1 MTVKG
6 RKRKNALSSR
16 QKEIIRILI
25 EMESETTTVA
35 AISEQIGVSTRTVLR
50 EMPAVEQ
57 WLLENDFNF
66 SRKHG
71 VGLSIQ
77 ETPEHLDLIRELL
90 ELEGVRH
97 MYSRDERKRWI
108 LGELFFATEPIKAF
122 AFTSRFDISE
132 GTLFSD
138 LDALDEW
145 LSEYDVSIIRKP
157 GLGIYLEGEEL
168 YLRQAISNA
177 VIAFCEMDRI
187 TERIAFAEALN
198 ELSQSSSNPLLTF
211 MTPEIVSF
219 SRNEVRRCE
228 ERLNVRYMDSSE
240 LNLIIRMS
248 LAIYRMQHGKYLT
261 KLPAEKGRIGALAEL
276 SVSRDAAAAI
286 EETFGLKVTEPE
298 IGRMAMQL
306 SSTRF
311 WSDVSEFNDPMQTMN
326 IRRITLSMVGIAEQ
340 MTEIPFH
347 SDDILIED
355 LVKHLTVMIRRFAMD
370 VLEENVQAEA
380 VRERYPEI
388 YKAAAVACQVLQ
400 ELNLPGQVR
409 DSDIGY
415 VAMHFAAAAERIQ
428 ENDQKIVAAVVC
440 PTGISSSRMLAAS
453 LRKSFPGIEIR
464 RVLSAFSI
472 DPRQLWEEGIDL
484 IFSTVDLKTDF
495 PWMRVSQILQ
505 AQDMMRIR
513 NEIVR
518 INRERI
524 RQRTQAAGG
533 RREGTIRIRDIRR
546 ITELGTEILQV
557 LDSFRIKTVDAA
569 TAEELLDLSA
579 AAIAKT
585 QETAQA
591 VRRGF
596 AEREAKASTYVGEMK
611 ICLYHCRTG
620 ALPHSRV
627 CYLRLAQPLQT
638 GEGSV
643 EGAMI
648 MAVPEGHKDYQTE
661 PVGRISAL
669 LVEEKRF
676 LQALKAGDE
685 KESISLVEAAL
696 EKYYQGYLSN
706 RKTFNH

>member
-1 MTVKG
+1 MAEKG
-6 RKRKNALSSR
+6 RKGRNSLSSR
-16 QKEIIRILI
+16 QREIIKILI

-35 AISEQIGVSTRTVLR
+35 AVSERLGVSSRTVLR
-50 EMPAVEQ
+50 EMPVIEQ
-57 WLLENDFNF
+57 WLLENDFHF

-77 ETPEHLDLIRELL
+77 ETPEHLELIRELL

-108 LGELFFATEPIKAF
+108 LGELFFADGPIKAF

-132 GTLFSD
+132 GTLYSD
-138 LDALDEW
+138 LDSLDEW
-145 LSEYDVSIIRKP
+145 LSEYDVSIVRKP

-168 YLRQAISNA
+168 YMRQAIANA

-187 TERIAFAEALN
+187 TEKIAGSESL
-198 ELSQSSSNPLLTF
+198 EGLSSGGNPLLTF
-211 MTPEIVSF
+211 MRPEIVSF
-219 SRNEVRRCE
+219 ARDEVRRCE
-228 ERLNVRYMDSSE
+228 ERLNVHYMDSSE

-248 LAIYRMQHGKYLT
+248 LAIYRMQKGSFLT

-276 SVSRDAAAAI
+276 SVSRDVAASI
-286 EETFGLKVTEPE
+286 RKNFDLQVTEPE

-326 IRRITLSMVGIAEQ
+326 IRRITLSMIGIAEQ

-355 LVKHLTVMIRRFAMD
+355 LVKHLTVMVRRFAMD

-380 VRERYPEI
+380 VRERYPDI

-400 ELNLPGQVR
+400 ELGLPGQVR

-415 VAMHFAAAAERIQ
+415 VAMHFAASAERIQ
-428 ENDQKIVAAVVC
+428 ENEQKIVAAVVC
-440 PTGISSSRMLAAS
+440 PTGISSSRMLAAG
-453 LRKSFPGIEIR
+453 LGKSFPGIEIR
-464 RVLSAFSI
+464 RVLSAFNI
-472 DPRQLWEEGIDL
+472 DARALWEEGIDL
-484 IFSTVDLKTDF
+484 IISTVDLKTDF

-524 RQRTQAAGG
+524 RQRTQTVGS
-533 RREGTIRIRDIRR
+533 RREGNLRIRDIRR
-546 ITELGTEILQV
+546 LTDLGIEITQIL
-557 LDSFRIKTVDAA
+557 DHFRLV
-569 TAEELLDLSA
+569 SA
-579 AAIAKT
+579 AAESTGELMELAALSVA
-585 QETAQA
+585 ETSQAADA

-596 AEREAKASTYVGEMK
+596 REREERASTYVGEMR
-611 ICLYHCRTG
+611 ICLYHCRTR
-620 ALPHSRV
+620 ALEHSRV
-627 CYLRLAQPLQT
+627 SYLRLSSPLKT
-638 GEGSV
+638 EEGTI
-643 EGAMI
+643 EGALV
-648 MAVPEGHKDYQTE
+648 MAVPDGLKDYQTE

-669 LVEEKRF
+669 LVEEERF
-676 LQALKAGDE
+676 LKALKAGDE
-685 KESISLVEAAL
+685 KESISLIETAL

-706 RKTFNH
+706 KKTFNH

>member
-1 MTVKG
+1 MAEKG
-6 RKRKNALSSR
+6 RKGRNSLSSR
-16 QKEIIRILI
+16 QREIIKILI

-35 AISEQIGVSTRTVLR
+35 AVSERLGVSSRTVLR
-50 EMPAVEQ
+50 EMPVIEQ
-57 WLLENDFNF
+57 WLLENDFHF

-77 ETPEHLDLIRELL
+77 ETPEHLELIRELL

-108 LGELFFATEPIKAF
+108 LGELFFADGPIKAF

-132 GTLFSD
+132 GTLYSD
-138 LDALDEW
+138 LDSLDEW
-145 LSEYDVSIIRKP
+145 LSEYDVSIVRKP

-168 YLRQAISNA
+168 YMRQAIANA

-187 TERIAFAEALN
+187 TEKIAGSESL
-198 ELSQSSSNPLLTF
+198 EGLSSGGNPLLTF
-211 MTPEIVSF
+211 MRPEIVSF
-219 SRNEVRRCE
+219 ARDEVRRCE
-228 ERLNVRYMDSSE
+228 ERLNVHYMDSSE

-248 LAIYRMQHGKYLT
+248 LAIYRMQKGSFLT

-276 SVSRDAAAAI
+276 SVSRDVAASI
-286 EETFGLKVTEPE
+286 RKNFDLQVTEPE

-326 IRRITLSMVGIAEQ
+326 IRRITLSMIGIAEQ

-355 LVKHLTVMIRRFAMD
+355 LVKHLTVMVRRFAMD

-380 VRERYPEI
+380 VRERYPDI

-400 ELNLPGQVR
+400 ELGLPGQVR

-415 VAMHFAAAAERIQ
+415 VAMHFAASAERIQ
-428 ENDQKIVAAVVC
+428 ENEQKIVAAVVC
-440 PTGISSSRMLAAS
+440 PTGISSSRMLAAG
-453 LRKSFPGIEIR
+453 LGKSFPGIEIR
-464 RVLSAFSI
+464 RVLSAFNI
-472 DPRQLWEEGIDL
+472 DARALWEEGIDL
-484 IFSTVDLKTDF
+484 IISTVDLKTDF

-524 RQRTQAAGG
+524 RQRTQTVGS
-533 RREGTIRIRDIRR
+533 RREGNLRIRDIRR
-546 ITELGTEILQV
+546 LTDQGIEITQIL
-557 LDSFRIKTVDAA
+557 DHFRLV
-569 TAEELLDLSA
+569 SA
-579 AAIAKT
+579 AAESTGELMELAALSVA
-585 QETAQA
+585 ETSQAADA

-596 AEREAKASTYVGEMK
+596 REREERASTYVGEMR
-611 ICLYHCRTG
+611 ICLYHCRTR
-620 ALPHSRV
+620 ALEHSRV
-627 CYLRLAQPLQT
+627 SYLRLSSPLKT
-638 GEGSV
+638 EEGTI
-643 EGAMI
+643 EGALV
-648 MAVPEGHKDYQTE
+648 MAVPDGLKDYQTE

-669 LVEEKRF
+669 LVEEERF
-676 LQALKAGDE
+676 LKALKAGDE
-685 KESISLVEAAL
+685 KESISLVETAL

-706 RKTFNH
+706 KKTFNH

>member
-1 MTVKG
+1 MAEKG
-6 RKRKNALSSR
+6 RKGRNTLSSR
-16 QKEIIRILI
+16 QREIIKILI

-35 AISEQIGVSTRTVLR
+35 AVSERLGVSSRTVLR
-50 EMPAVEQ
+50 EMPSIEQ
-57 WLLENDFNF
+57 WLLENDFHF

-71 VGLSIQ
+71 VGLAIQ
-77 ETPEHLDLIRELL
+77 ETPEHLELIRELL

-108 LGELFFATEPIKAF
+108 LGELFFADGPIKAF

-132 GTLFSD
+132 GTLYSD
-138 LDALDEW
+138 LDSMDEW
-145 LSEYDVSIIRKP
+145 LSEYDVHIVRKP

-168 YLRQAISNA
+168 YLRQAIANA

-187 TERIAFAEALN
+187 TEKIAGTESLDS
-198 ELSQSSSNPLLTF
+198 LSSGGNPLLTF
-211 MTPEIVSF
+211 MRPEIVSF
-219 SRNEVRRCE
+219 ARDEVRRCE

-240 LNLIIRMS
+240 LNLIIRLS
-248 LAIYRMQHGKYLT
+248 LAIYRMQKGSFLT

-276 SVSRDAAAAI
+276 SVSRDVAAAI
-286 EETFGLKVTEPE
+286 RKNFDLQVTEPE

-326 IRRITLSMVGIAEQ
+326 IRRITLSMIGIAEQ

-355 LVKHLTVMIRRFAMD
+355 LVKHLTVMVRRFAMD
-370 VLEENVQAEA
+370 VLEENVQD
-380 VRERYPEI
+380 I

-400 ELNLPGQVR
+400 ELGLPGQVR

-415 VAMHFAAAAERIQ
+415 VAMHFAASAERIQ
-428 ENDQKIVAAVVC
+428 ENEQKIVAAVVC
-440 PTGISSSRMLAAS
+440 PTGISSSRMLAAG

-464 RVLSAFSI
+464 RVLSAFNI
-472 DPRQLWEEGIDL
+472 DARALWEEGIDL
-484 IFSTVDLKTDF
+484 IISTVDLKTDF

-524 RQRTQAAGG
+524 RQRTQTVGS
-533 RREGTIRIRDIRR
+533 RREGKLRIRDIRR
-546 ITELGTEILQV
+546 ITELGIEITQI
-557 LDSFRIKTVDAA
+557 LDHFRLLTADAGSS
-569 TAEELLDLSA
+569 AELMKMAALSITDDPQA
-579 AAIAKT
+579 AD
-585 QETAQA
+585 A

-596 AEREAKASTYVGEMK
+596 EEREKRASTYVGEMQ
-611 ICLYHCRTG
+611 ICLYHCRTK
-620 ALPHSRV
+620 ALQHSRV
-627 CYLRLAQPLQT
+627 SYLRLKNPLKT
-638 GEGSV
+638 EEGTI
-643 EGAMI
+643 EGALV
-648 MAVPEGHKDYQTE
+648 MAVPDGLRDYQTE

-669 LVEEKRF
+669 LVEEERF
-676 LQALKAGDE
+676 LKALKAGDE
-685 KESISLVEAAL
+685 KESVSFVETAL

-706 RKTFNH
+706 KKTFSH

>member
-1 MTVKG
+1 MAEKG
-6 RKRKNALSSR
+6 RKGRNSLSSR
-16 QKEIIRILI
+16 QREIIKILI

-35 AISEQIGVSTRTVLR
+35 AVSERLGVSSRTVLR
-50 EMPAVEQ
+50 EMPVIEQ
-57 WLLENDFNF
+57 WLLENDFHF

-77 ETPEHLDLIRELL
+77 ETPEHLELIRELL

-108 LGELFFATEPIKAF
+108 LGELFFADGPIKAF

-132 GTLFSD
+132 GTLYSD
-138 LDALDEW
+138 LDSLDEW
-145 LSEYDVSIIRKP
+145 LSEYDVSIVRKP

-168 YLRQAISNA
+168 YMRQAIANA

-187 TERIAFAEALN
+187 TEKIAGAESL
-198 ELSQSSSNPLLTF
+198 EGLSSGGNPLLTF
-211 MTPEIVSF
+211 MRPEIVSF
-219 SRNEVRRCE
+219 ARDEVRRCE
-228 ERLNVRYMDSSE
+228 ERLNVHYMDSSE

-248 LAIYRMQHGKYLT
+248 LAIYRMQKGSFLT

-276 SVSRDAAAAI
+276 SVSRDVAASI
-286 EETFGLKVTEPE
+286 RKNFDLQVTEPE

-326 IRRITLSMVGIAEQ
+326 IRRITLSMIGIAEQ

-347 SDDILIED
+347 ADDILIED
-355 LVKHLTVMIRRFAMD
+355 LVKHLTVMVRRFAMD

-380 VRERYPEI
+380 VRERYPDI

-400 ELNLPGQVR
+400 ELGLPGQVR

-415 VAMHFAAAAERIQ
+415 VAMHFAASAERIQ
-428 ENDQKIVAAVVC
+428 ENEQKIVAAVVC
-440 PTGISSSRMLAAS
+440 PTGISSSRMLAAG
-453 LRKSFPGIEIR
+453 LGKSFPGIEIR
-464 RVLSAFSI
+464 RVLSAFNI
-472 DPRQLWEEGIDL
+472 DARALWEEGIDL
-484 IFSTVDLKTDF
+484 IISTVDLKTDF

-524 RQRTQAAGG
+524 RQRTQTVGS
-533 RREGTIRIRDIRR
+533 RREGNLRIRDIRR
-546 ITELGTEILQV
+546 LTDLGIEITQIL
-557 LDSFRIKTVDAA
+557 DHFRLV
-569 TAEELLDLSA
+569 SA
-579 AAIAKT
+579 AAESTGELMELAALSVA
-585 QETAQA
+585 ETSQAADA

-596 AEREAKASTYVGEMK
+596 REREERASTYVGEMR
-611 ICLYHCRTG
+611 ICLYHCRTR
-620 ALPHSRV
+620 ALEHSRV
-627 CYLRLAQPLQT
+627 SYLRLSSPLKT
-638 GEGSV
+638 EEGTI
-643 EGAMI
+643 EGALV
-648 MAVPEGHKDYQTE
+648 MAVPDGLRDYQTE

-669 LVEEKRF
+669 LVEEERF
-676 LQALKAGDE
+676 LKALKAGDE
-685 KESISLVEAAL
+685 KESISLVETAL

-706 RKTFNH
+706 KKTFNH

>member
-1 MTVKG
+1 MAEKG
-6 RKRKNALSSR
+6 RKGRNSLSSR
-16 QKEIIRILI
+16 QREIIKILI

-35 AISEQIGVSTRTVLR
+35 AVSERLGVSSRTVLR
-50 EMPAVEQ
+50 EMPVIEQ
-57 WLLENDFNF
+57 WLLENDFHF

-77 ETPEHLDLIRELL
+77 ETPEHLELIRELL

-108 LGELFFATEPIKAF
+108 LGELFFADGPIKAF

-132 GTLFSD
+132 GTLYSD
-138 LDALDEW
+138 LDSLDEW
-145 LSEYDVSIIRKP
+145 LSEYDVSIVRKP

-168 YLRQAISNA
+168 YMRQAIANA

-187 TERIAFAEALN
+187 TEKIAGSESL
-198 ELSQSSSNPLLTF
+198 EGLSSGGNPLLTF
-211 MTPEIVSF
+211 MRPEIVSF
-219 SRNEVRRCE
+219 ARDEVRRCE
-228 ERLNVRYMDSSE
+228 ERLNVHYMDSSE

-248 LAIYRMQHGKYLT
+248 LAIYRMQKGSFLT

-276 SVSRDAAAAI
+276 SVSRDVAASI
-286 EETFGLKVTEPE
+286 RKNFDLQVTEPE

-326 IRRITLSMVGIAEQ
+326 IRRITLSMIGIAEQ

-355 LVKHLTVMIRRFAMD
+355 LVKHLTVMVRRFAMD

-380 VRERYPEI
+380 VRERYPDI

-400 ELNLPGQVR
+400 ELGLPGQVR

-415 VAMHFAAAAERIQ
+415 VAMHFAASAERIQ
-428 ENDQKIVAAVVC
+428 ENEQKIVAAVVC
-440 PTGISSSRMLAAS
+440 PTGISSSRMLAAG
-453 LRKSFPGIEIR
+453 LGKSFPGIEIR
-464 RVLSAFSI
+464 RVLSAFNI
-472 DPRQLWEEGIDL
+472 DARALWEEGIDL
-484 IFSTVDLKTDF
+484 IISTVDLKTDF

-524 RQRTQAAGG
+524 RQRTQTVGS
-533 RREGTIRIRDIRR
+533 RREGNLRIRDIRR
-546 ITELGTEILQV
+546 LTDLGIEITQIL
-557 LDSFRIKTVDAA
+557 DHFRLV
-569 TAEELLDLSA
+569 SA
-579 AAIAKT
+579 AAESTGELMELAALSVA
-585 QETAQA
+585 ETSQAADA

-596 AEREAKASTYVGEMK
+596 REREERASTYVGEMR
-611 ICLYHCRTG
+611 ICLYHCRTR
-620 ALPHSRV
+620 ALEHSRV
-627 CYLRLAQPLQT
+627 SYLRLSSPLKT
-638 GEGSV
+638 EEGTI
-643 EGAMI
+643 EGALV
-648 MAVPEGHKDYQTE
+648 MAVPDGLKDYQTE

-669 LVEEKRF
+669 LVEEERF
-676 LQALKAGDE
+676 LKALKAGDE
-685 KESISLVEAAL
+685 KESISLVETAL

-706 RKTFNH
+706 KKTFNH

>member
-1 MTVKG
+1 MAEKG
-6 RKRKNALSSR
+6 RKGRNTLSSR
-16 QKEIIRILI
+16 QREIIKILI

-35 AISEQIGVSTRTVLR
+35 AVSERLGVSSRTVLR
-50 EMPAVEQ
+50 EMPSIEQ
-57 WLLENDFNF
+57 WLLENDFHF

-71 VGLSIQ
+71 VGLAIQ
-77 ETPEHLDLIRELL
+77 ETPEHLELIRELL

-108 LGELFFATEPIKAF
+108 LGELFFADGPIKAF

-132 GTLFSD
+132 GTLYSD
-138 LDALDEW
+138 LDSMDEW
-145 LSEYDVSIIRKP
+145 LSEYDVHIVRKP

-168 YLRQAISNA
+168 YLRQAIANA

-187 TERIAFAEALN
+187 TEKIAGTESLDS
-198 ELSQSSSNPLLTF
+198 LSSGGNPLLTF
-211 MTPEIVSF
+211 MRPEIVSF
-219 SRNEVRRCE
+219 ARDEVRRCE

-240 LNLIIRMS
+240 LNLIIRLS
-248 LAIYRMQHGKYLT
+248 LAIYRMQKGSFLT

-276 SVSRDAAAAI
+276 SVSRDVAAAI
-286 EETFGLKVTEPE
+286 RKNFDLQVTEPE

-326 IRRITLSMVGIAEQ
+326 IRRITLSMIGIAEQ

-355 LVKHLTVMIRRFAMD
+355 LVKHLTVMVRRFAMD

-380 VRERYPEI
+380 VRERYPDI

-400 ELNLPGQVR
+400 ELGLPGQVR

-415 VAMHFAAAAERIQ
+415 VAMHFAASAERIQ
-428 ENDQKIVAAVVC
+428 ENEQKIVAAVVC
-440 PTGISSSRMLAAS
+440 PTGISSSRMLAAG

-464 RVLSAFSI
+464 RVLSAFNI
-472 DPRQLWEEGIDL
+472 DARALWEEGIDL
-484 IFSTVDLKTDF
+484 IISTVDLKTDF

-524 RQRTQAAGG
+524 RQRTQTVGS
-533 RREGTIRIRDIRR
+533 RREGKLRIRDIRR
-546 ITELGTEILQV
+546 ITELGIEITQI
-557 LDSFRIKTVDAA
+557 LDHFRLLTADAGSS
-569 TAEELLDLSA
+569 AELMKMAALSITDDPQA
-579 AAIAKT
+579 AD
-585 QETAQA
+585 A

-596 AEREAKASTYVGEMK
+596 EEREERASTYVGEMQ
-611 ICLYHCRTG
+611 ICLYHCRTK
-620 ALPHSRV
+620 ALQHSRV
-627 CYLRLAQPLQT
+627 SYLRLKNPLKT
-638 GEGSV
+638 EEGTI
-643 EGAMI
+643 EGALV
-648 MAVPEGHKDYQTE
+648 MAVPDGLKDYQTE

-669 LVEEKRF
+669 LVEEERF
-676 LQALKAGDE
+676 LKALKAGDE
-685 KESISLVEAAL
+685 KESVSFVETAL

-706 RKTFNH
+706 KKTFSH

>member
-1 MTVKG
+1 MAEKG
-6 RKRKNALSSR
+6 RKGRNSLSSR
-16 QKEIIRILI
+16 QREIIKILI

-35 AISEQIGVSTRTVLR
+35 AVSERLGVSSRTVLR
-50 EMPAVEQ
+50 EMPVIEQ
-57 WLLENDFNF
+57 WLLENDFHF

-77 ETPEHLDLIRELL
+77 ETPEHLELIRELL

-108 LGELFFATEPIKAF
+108 LGELFFADGPIKAF

-132 GTLFSD
+132 GTLYSD
-138 LDALDEW
+138 LDSLDEW
-145 LSEYDVSIIRKP
+145 LSEYDVSIVRKP

-168 YLRQAISNA
+168 YMRQAIANA

-187 TERIAFAEALN
+187 TEKIAGSESL
-198 ELSQSSSNPLLTF
+198 EGLSSGGNPLLTF
-211 MTPEIVSF
+211 MRPEIVSF
-219 SRNEVRRCE
+219 ARDEVRRCE
-228 ERLNVRYMDSSE
+228 DRLNVHYMDSSK

-248 LAIYRMQHGKYLT
+248 LAIYRMQKGSFLT

-276 SVSRDAAAAI
+276 SVSRDVAASI
-286 EETFGLKVTEPE
+286 RKNFDLQVTEPE

-326 IRRITLSMVGIAEQ
+326 IRRITLSMIGIAEQ

-355 LVKHLTVMIRRFAMD
+355 LVKHLTVMVRRFAMD

-380 VRERYPEI
+380 VRERYPDI

-400 ELNLPGQVR
+400 ELGLPGQVR

-415 VAMHFAAAAERIQ
+415 VAMHFAASAERIQ
-428 ENDQKIVAAVVC
+428 ENEQKIVAAVVC
-440 PTGISSSRMLAAS
+440 PTGISSSRMLAAG
-453 LRKSFPGIEIR
+453 LGKSFPGIEIR
-464 RVLSAFSI
+464 RVLSAFNI
-472 DPRQLWEEGIDL
+472 DARALWEEGIDL
-484 IFSTVDLKTDF
+484 IISTVDLKTDF

-524 RQRTQAAGG
+524 RQRTQTVGS
-533 RREGTIRIRDIRR
+533 RREGNLRIRDIRR
-546 ITELGTEILQV
+546 LTDLGIEITQIL
-557 LDSFRIKTVDAA
+557 DHFRLV
-569 TAEELLDLSA
+569 SA
-579 AAIAKT
+579 AAESTGELMELAALSVA
-585 QETAQA
+585 ETSQAADA

-596 AEREAKASTYVGEMK
+596 REREERASTYVGEMR
-611 ICLYHCRTG
+611 ICLYHCRTR
-620 ALPHSRV
+620 ALEHSRV
-627 CYLRLAQPLQT
+627 SYLRLSSPLKT
-638 GEGSV
+638 EEGTI
-643 EGAMI
+643 EGALV
-648 MAVPEGHKDYQTE
+648 MAVPDGLKDYQTE

-669 LVEEKRF
+669 LVEEERF
-676 LQALKAGDE
+676 LKALKAGDE
-685 KESISLVEAAL
+685 KESISLIETAL

-706 RKTFNH
+706 KKTFNH

>member
-1 MTVKG
+1 MAEKG
-6 RKRKNALSSR
+6 RKGRNSLSSR
-16 QKEIIRILI
+16 QREIIKILI

-35 AISEQIGVSTRTVLR
+35 AVSERLGVSSRTVLR
-50 EMPAVEQ
+50 EMPVIEQ
-57 WLLENDFNF
+57 WLLENDFHF

-77 ETPEHLDLIRELL
+77 ETPEHLELIRELL

-108 LGELFFATEPIKAF
+108 LGELFFADGPIKAF

-132 GTLFSD
+132 GTLYSD
-138 LDALDEW
+138 LDSLDEW
-145 LSEYDVSIIRKP
+145 LSEYDVSIVRKP

-168 YLRQAISNA
+168 YMRQAIANA

-187 TERIAFAEALN
+187 TEKIAGAESL
-198 ELSQSSSNPLLTF
+198 EGLSSGGNPLLTF
-211 MTPEIVSF
+211 MRPEIVSF
-219 SRNEVRRCE
+219 ARDEVRRCE
-228 ERLNVRYMDSSE
+228 ERLNVHYMDSSE

-248 LAIYRMQHGKYLT
+248 LAIYRMQKGSFLT

-276 SVSRDAAAAI
+276 SVSRDVAASI
-286 EETFGLKVTEPE
+286 RKNFDLQVTEPE

-326 IRRITLSMVGIAEQ
+326 IRRITLSMIGIAEQ

-355 LVKHLTVMIRRFAMD
+355 LVKHLTVMVRRFAMD

-380 VRERYPEI
+380 VRERYPDI

-400 ELNLPGQVR
+400 ELGLPGQVR

-415 VAMHFAAAAERIQ
+415 VAMHFAASAERIQ
-428 ENDQKIVAAVVC
+428 ENEQKIVAAVVC
-440 PTGISSSRMLAAS
+440 PTGISSSRMLAAG
-453 LRKSFPGIEIR
+453 LGKSFPGIEIR
-464 RVLSAFSI
+464 RVLSAFNI
-472 DPRQLWEEGIDL
+472 DARALWEEGIDL
-484 IFSTVDLKTDF
+484 IISTVDLKTDF

-524 RQRTQAAGG
+524 RQRTQTVGS
-533 RREGTIRIRDIRR
+533 RREGNLRIRDIRR
-546 ITELGTEILQV
+546 LTDLGIEITQIL
-557 LDSFRIKTVDAA
+557 DHF
-569 TAEELLDLSA
+569 LLVSA
-579 AAIAKT
+579 AAESTGELMELAALSVA
-585 QETAQA
+585 ETSQAADA

-596 AEREAKASTYVGEMK
+596 REREERASTYVGEMR
-611 ICLYHCRTG
+611 ICLYHCRTR
-620 ALPHSRV
+620 ALEHSRV
-627 CYLRLAQPLQT
+627 SYLRLSSPLKT
-638 GEGSV
+638 EEGTI
-643 EGAMI
+643 EGALV
-648 MAVPEGHKDYQTE
+648 MAVPDGLKDYQTE

-669 LVEEKRF
+669 LVEEERF
-676 LQALKAGDE
+676 LKALKAGDE
-685 KESISLVEAAL
+685 KESISLVETAL

-706 RKTFNH
+706 KKTFNH

>member
-1 MTVKG
+1 MAEKG
-6 RKRKNALSSR
+6 RKGRNSLSSR
-16 QKEIIRILI
+16 QREIIKILI

-35 AISEQIGVSTRTVLR
+35 AVSERLGVSSRTVLR
-50 EMPAVEQ
+50 EMPVIEQ
-57 WLLENDFNF
+57 WLLENDFHF

-77 ETPEHLDLIRELL
+77 ETPEHLELIRELL

-108 LGELFFATEPIKAF
+108 LGELFFADGPIKAF

-132 GTLFSD
+132 GTLYSD
-138 LDALDEW
+138 LDSLDEW
-145 LSEYDVSIIRKP
+145 LSEYDVSIVRKP

-168 YLRQAISNA
+168 YMRQAIANA

-187 TERIAFAEALN
+187 TEKIAGSESL
-198 ELSQSSSNPLLTF
+198 EGLSSGGNPLLTF
-211 MTPEIVSF
+211 MRPEIVSF
-219 SRNEVRRCE
+219 ARDEVRRCE
-228 ERLNVRYMDSSE
+228 ERLNVHYMDSSE

-248 LAIYRMQHGKYLT
+248 LAIYRMQKGSFLT

-276 SVSRDAAAAI
+276 SVSRDVAASI
-286 EETFGLKVTEPE
+286 RKNFDLQVTEPE

-326 IRRITLSMVGIAEQ
+326 IRRITLSMIGIAEQ

-355 LVKHLTVMIRRFAMD
+355 LVKHLTVMVRRFAMD

-380 VRERYPEI
+380 VRERYPDI

-400 ELNLPGQVR
+400 ELGLPGQVR

-415 VAMHFAAAAERIQ
+415 VAMHFAASAERIQ
-428 ENDQKIVAAVVC
+428 ENEQKIVAAVVC
-440 PTGISSSRMLAAS
+440 PTGISSSRMLAAG
-453 LRKSFPGIEIR
+453 LGKSFPGIEIR
-464 RVLSAFSI
+464 RVLSAFNI
-472 DPRQLWEEGIDL
+472 DARALWEEGIDL
-484 IFSTVDLKTDF
+484 IISTVDLKTDF

-524 RQRTQAAGG
+524 RQRTQTVGS
-533 RREGTIRIRDIRR
+533 RREGNLRIRDIRR
-546 ITELGTEILQV
+546 LTDLGIEITQIL
-557 LDSFRIKTVDAA
+557 DHFRLV
-569 TAEELLDLSA
+569 SA
-579 AAIAKT
+579 AAESTGELMELAALSVA
-585 QETAQA
+585 ETSQAADA

-596 AEREAKASTYVGEMK
+596 REREERASTYVGEMR
-611 ICLYHCRTG
+611 ICLYHCRTR
-620 ALPHSRV
+620 ALEHSRV
-627 CYLRLAQPLQT
+627 SYLRLSSPLKT
-638 GEGSV
+638 EEGTI
-643 EGAMI
+643 EGALV
-648 MAVPEGHKDYQTE
+648 MAVPDGLRDYQTE

-669 LVEEKRF
+669 LVEEERF
-676 LQALKAGDE
+676 LKALKAGDE
-685 KESISLVEAAL
+685 KESISLVETAL

-706 RKTFNH
+706 KKTFNH

>member
-1 MTVKG
+1 MAEKG
-6 RKRKNALSSR
+6 RKGRNSLSSR
-16 QKEIIRILI
+16 QREIIKILI

-35 AISEQIGVSTRTVLR
+35 AVSERLGVSSRTVLR
-50 EMPAVEQ
+50 EMPVIEQ
-57 WLLENDFNF
+57 WLLENDFHF

-77 ETPEHLDLIRELL
+77 ETPEHLELIRELL

-108 LGELFFATEPIKAF
+108 LGELFFADGPIKAF

-132 GTLFSD
+132 GTLYSD
-138 LDALDEW
+138 LDSLDEW
-145 LSEYDVSIIRKP
+145 LSEYDVSIVRKP

-168 YLRQAISNA
+168 YMRQAIANA

-187 TERIAFAEALN
+187 TEKIAGAESL
-198 ELSQSSSNPLLTF
+198 EGLSSGGNPLLTF
-211 MTPEIVSF
+211 MRPEIVSF
-219 SRNEVRRCE
+219 ARDEVRRCE
-228 ERLNVRYMDSSE
+228 ERLNVHYMDSSE

-248 LAIYRMQHGKYLT
+248 LAIYRMQKGSFLT

-276 SVSRDAAAAI
+276 SVSRDVAASI
-286 EETFGLKVTEPE
+286 RKNFDLQVTEPE

-326 IRRITLSMVGIAEQ
+326 IRRITLSMIGIAEQ

-347 SDDILIED
+347 ADDILIED
-355 LVKHLTVMIRRFAMD
+355 LVKHLTVMVRRFAMD

-380 VRERYPEI
+380 VRERYPDI

-400 ELNLPGQVR
+400 ELGLPGQVR

-415 VAMHFAAAAERIQ
+415 VAMHFAASAERIQ
-428 ENDQKIVAAVVC
+428 ENEQKIVAAVVC
-440 PTGISSSRMLAAS
+440 PTGISSSRMLAAG
-453 LRKSFPGIEIR
+453 LGKSFPGIEIR
-464 RVLSAFSI
+464 RVLSAFNI
-472 DPRQLWEEGIDL
+472 DARALWEEGIDL
-484 IFSTVDLKTDF
+484 IISTVDLKTDF

-524 RQRTQAAGG
+524 RQRTQTVGS
-533 RREGTIRIRDIRR
+533 RREGNLRIRDIRR
-546 ITELGTEILQV
+546 LTDLGIEITQIL
-557 LDSFRIKTVDAA
+557 DHFRLV
-569 TAEELLDLSA
+569 SA
-579 AAIAKT
+579 AAESTGELMELAALSVA
-585 QETAQA
+585 ETSQAADA

-596 AEREAKASTYVGEMK
+596 REREERASTYVGEMR
-611 ICLYHCRTG
+611 ICLYHCRTR
-620 ALPHSRV
+620 ALEHSRV
-627 CYLRLAQPLQT
+627 SYLRLSSPLKT
-638 GEGSV
+638 EEGTI
-643 EGAMI
+643 EGALV
-648 MAVPEGHKDYQTE
+648 MAVPDGLKDYQTE

-669 LVEEKRF
+669 LVEEVRF
-676 LQALKAGDE
+676 LKALKAGDE
-685 KESISLVEAAL
+685 KESISLVETAL

-706 RKTFNH
+706 KKTFNH

>member
-1 MTVKG
+1 MAEKG
-6 RKRKNALSSR
+6 RKGRNSLSSR
-16 QKEIIRILI
+16 QREIIKILI

-35 AISEQIGVSTRTVLR
+35 AVSERLGVSSRTVLR
-50 EMPAVEQ
+50 EMPVIEQ
-57 WLLENDFNF
+57 WLLENDFHF

-108 LGELFFATEPIKAF
+108 LGELFFADGPIKAF

-132 GTLFSD
+132 GTLYSD
-138 LDALDEW
+138 LDSLDEW
-145 LSEYDVSIIRKP
+145 LSEYDVSIVRKP

-168 YLRQAISNA
+168 YMRQAIANA

-187 TERIAFAEALN
+187 TEKIAGSESL
-198 ELSQSSSNPLLTF
+198 EGLSSGGNPLLTF
-211 MTPEIVSF
+211 MRPEIVSF
-219 SRNEVRRCE
+219 ARDEVRRCE
-228 ERLNVRYMDSSE
+228 ERLNVHYMDSSE

-248 LAIYRMQHGKYLT
+248 LAIYRMQKGSFLT

-276 SVSRDAAAAI
+276 SVSRDVAASI
-286 EETFGLKVTEPE
+286 RKNFDLQGTEPE

-326 IRRITLSMVGIAEQ
+326 IRRITLSMIGIAEQ

-355 LVKHLTVMIRRFAMD
+355 LVKHLTVMVRRFAMD

-380 VRERYPEI
+380 VRERYPDI

-400 ELNLPGQVR
+400 ELGLPGQVR

-415 VAMHFAAAAERIQ
+415 VAMHFAASAERIQ
-428 ENDQKIVAAVVC
+428 ENEQKIVAAVVC
-440 PTGISSSRMLAAS
+440 PTGISSSRMLAAG
-453 LRKSFPGIEIR
+453 LGKSFPGIEIR
-464 RVLSAFSI
+464 RVLSAFNI
-472 DPRQLWEEGIDL
+472 DARALWEEGIDL
-484 IFSTVDLKTDF
+484 IISTVDLKTDF

-524 RQRTQAAGG
+524 RQRTQTVGS
-533 RREGTIRIRDIRR
+533 RREGNLRIRDIRR
-546 ITELGTEILQV
+546 LTDLGIEITQIL
-557 LDSFRIKTVDAA
+557 DHFRLV
-569 TAEELLDLSA
+569 SA
-579 AAIAKT
+579 AAESTGELMELAALSVA
-585 QETAQA
+585 ETSQAADA

-596 AEREAKASTYVGEMK
+596 REREERASTYVGEMR
-611 ICLYHCRTG
+611 ICLYHCRTR
-620 ALPHSRV
+620 ALEHSRV
-627 CYLRLAQPLQT
+627 SYLRLSSPLKT
-638 GEGSV
+638 EEGTI
-643 EGAMI
+643 EGALV
-648 MAVPEGHKDYQTE
+648 MAVPDGLKDYQTE

-669 LVEEKRF
+669 LVEEERF
-676 LQALKAGDE
+676 LKALKAGDE
-685 KESISLVEAAL
+685 KESISLVETAL

-706 RKTFNH
+706 KKTFNH

>member
-1 MTVKG
+1 MAEKG
-6 RKRKNALSSR
+6 RKGRNSLSSR
-16 QKEIIRILI
+16 QREIIKILI

-35 AISEQIGVSTRTVLR
+35 AVSERLGVSSRTVLR
-50 EMPAVEQ
+50 EMPVIEQ
-57 WLLENDFNF
+57 WLLENDFHF

-77 ETPEHLDLIRELL
+77 ETPEHLELIRELL

-108 LGELFFATEPIKAF
+108 LGELFFADGPIKAF

-132 GTLFSD
+132 GTLYSD
-138 LDALDEW
+138 LDSLDEW
-145 LSEYDVSIIRKP
+145 LSEYDVSIVRKP

-168 YLRQAISNA
+168 YMRQAIANA

-187 TERIAFAEALN
+187 TEKIAGAESL
-198 ELSQSSSNPLLTF
+198 EGLSSGGNPLLTF
-211 MTPEIVSF
+211 MRPEIVSF
-219 SRNEVRRCE
+219 ARDEVRRCE
-228 ERLNVRYMDSSE
+228 ERLNVHYMDSSE

-248 LAIYRMQHGKYLT
+248 LAIYRMQKGSFLT

-276 SVSRDAAAAI
+276 SVSRDVAASI
-286 EETFGLKVTEPE
+286 RKNFDLQVTEPE

-326 IRRITLSMVGIAEQ
+326 IRRITLSMIGIAEQ

-355 LVKHLTVMIRRFAMD
+355 LVKHLTVMVRRFAMD

-380 VRERYPEI
+380 VRERYPDI

-400 ELNLPGQVR
+400 ELGLPGQVR

-415 VAMHFAAAAERIQ
+415 VAMHFAASAERIQ
-428 ENDQKIVAAVVC
+428 ENEQKIVAAVVC
-440 PTGISSSRMLAAS
+440 PTGISSSRMLAAG
-453 LRKSFPGIEIR
+453 LGKSFPGIEIR
-464 RVLSAFSI
+464 RVLSAFNI
-472 DPRQLWEEGIDL
+472 DARALWEEGIDL
-484 IFSTVDLKTDF
+484 IISTVDLKTDF

-524 RQRTQAAGG
+524 RQRTQTVGS
-533 RREGTIRIRDIRR
+533 RREGNLRIRDIRR
-546 ITELGTEILQV
+546 LTDLGIEITQIL
-557 LDSFRIKTVDAA
+557 DHFRLV
-569 TAEELLDLSA
+569 SA
-579 AAIAKT
+579 AAESTGELMELAALSVA
-585 QETAQA
+585 ETSQAADA

-596 AEREAKASTYVGEMK
+596 REREERASTYVGEMR
-611 ICLYHCRTG
+611 ICLYHCRTR
-620 ALPHSRV
+620 ALEHSRV
-627 CYLRLAQPLQT
+627 SYLRLSSPLKT
-638 GEGSV
+638 EEGTI
-643 EGAMI
+643 EGALV
-648 MAVPEGHKDYQTE
+648 MAVPDGLKDYQTE

-669 LVEEKRF
+669 LVEEERF
-676 LQALKAGDE
+676 LKALKAGDE
-685 KESISLVEAAL
+685 KESISLVETAL

-706 RKTFNH
+706 KKTFNH

>member
-1 MTVKG
+1 MADK
-6 RKRKNALSSR
+6 KRRNALSSR

-35 AISEQIGVSTRTVLR
+35 AISEQIGVSKRTVLR
-50 EMPAVEQ
+50 EMPGIEQ
-57 WLLENDFNF
+57 WLLENDFKF

-71 VGLSIQ
+71 VGLAIQ
-77 ETPEHLDLIRELL
+77 ESQEHLDLIRELL
-90 ELEGVRH
+90 EMEGIRH

-145 LSEYDVSIIRKP
+145 LAEYDVSIIRRP

-168 YLRQAISNA
+168 YLRQAIANA

-187 TERIAFAEALN
+187 TERIAWSDALQ
-198 ELSQSSSNPLLTF
+198 ELSQGQANPLLTF
-211 MTPEIVSF
+211 MTPEIVRFARS
-219 SRNEVRRCE
+219 EVRRCE

-240 LNLIIRMS
+240 MNLIIRMS
-248 LAIYRMQHGKYLT
+248 LAIYRMQHGSYLT

-286 EETFGLKVTEPE
+286 HETFGLEVTEPE
-298 IGRMAMQL
+298 IGRLAMQL

-380 VRERYPEI
+380 VRERYPEV

-409 DSDIGY
+409 ESDIGY
-415 VAMHFAAAAERIQ
+415 VAMHFAASAERIQ
-428 ENDQKIVAAVVC
+428 ENEQKIVAAVVC

-453 LRKSFPGIEIR
+453 LRKTFPGIEVR
-464 RVLSAFSI
+464 RVLSAFNI
-472 DPRQLWEEGIDL
+472 EPRQLWEEGIDM

-495 PWMRVSQILQ
+495 PWMRVNQILQ

-524 RQRTQAAGG
+524 RQRTQAAGS
-533 RREGTIRIRDIRR
+533 RREGSLRIRDIRR
-546 ITELGTEILQV
+546 LTDLGGEILQI
-557 LDSFRIKTVDAA
+557 LDHFRLITVKAA
-569 TAEELLDLSA
+569 DRDTLLDLAAETITETAEEA
-579 AAIAKT
+579 AW
-585 QETAQA
+585 
-591 VRRGF
+591 VRQGF
-596 AEREAKASTYVGEMK
+596 AEREARASTYVEEMQ
-611 ICLYHCRTG
+611 ICLCHCRTK
-620 ALPHSRV
+620 ALQHSRV
-627 CYLRLAQPLQT
+627 SYLRLDQT
-638 GEGSV
+638 LMTREGPV
-643 EGAMI
+643 EGALI

-661 PVGRISAL
+661 AVGRISAL
-669 LVEEKRF
+669 LVEEEGF

-685 KESISLVEAAL
+685 EESIHLVETAL

-706 RKTFNH
+706 RKAFNQ

>member
-1 MTVKG
+1 MAEKG
-6 RKRKNALSSR
+6 RKGRNSLSSR
-16 QKEIIRILI
+16 QREIIKILI

-35 AISEQIGVSTRTVLR
+35 AVSERLGVSSRTVLR
-50 EMPAVEQ
+50 EMPVIEQ
-57 WLLENDFNF
+57 WLLENDFHF

-77 ETPEHLDLIRELL
+77 ETPEHLELIRELL

-108 LGELFFATEPIKAF
+108 LGALFFADGPIKAF

-132 GTLFSD
+132 GTLYSD
-138 LDALDEW
+138 LDSLDEW
-145 LSEYDVSIIRKP
+145 LSEYDVSIVRKP

-168 YLRQAISNA
+168 YMRQAIANA

-187 TERIAFAEALN
+187 TEKIAGAESL
-198 ELSQSSSNPLLTF
+198 EGLSSGGNPLLTF
-211 MTPEIVSF
+211 MRPEIVSF
-219 SRNEVRRCE
+219 ARDEVRRCE
-228 ERLNVRYMDSSE
+228 ERLNVHYMDSSE

-248 LAIYRMQHGKYLT
+248 LAIYRMQKGSFLT

-276 SVSRDAAAAI
+276 SVSRDVAASI
-286 EETFGLKVTEPE
+286 RKNFDLQVTEPE

-326 IRRITLSMVGIAEQ
+326 IRRITLSMIGIAEQ

-355 LVKHLTVMIRRFAMD
+355 LVKHLTVMVRRFAMD

-380 VRERYPEI
+380 VRERYPDI

-400 ELNLPGQVR
+400 ELGLPGQVR

-415 VAMHFAAAAERIQ
+415 VAMHFAASAERIQ
-428 ENDQKIVAAVVC
+428 ENEQKIVAAVVC
-440 PTGISSSRMLAAS
+440 PTGISSSRMLAAG
-453 LRKSFPGIEIR
+453 LGKSFPGIEIR
-464 RVLSAFSI
+464 RVLSAFNI
-472 DPRQLWEEGIDL
+472 DARALWEEGIDL
-484 IFSTVDLKTDF
+484 IISTVDLKTDF

-524 RQRTQAAGG
+524 RQRTQTVGS
-533 RREGTIRIRDIRR
+533 RREGNLRIRDIRR
-546 ITELGTEILQV
+546 LTDLGIEITQIL
-557 LDSFRIKTVDAA
+557 DHFRLV
-569 TAEELLDLSA
+569 SA
-579 AAIAKT
+579 AAESTGELMELAALSVA
-585 QETAQA
+585 ETSQAADA

-596 AEREAKASTYVGEMK
+596 REREERASTYVGEMR
-611 ICLYHCRTG
+611 ICLYHCRTR
-620 ALPHSRV
+620 ALEHSRV
-627 CYLRLAQPLQT
+627 SYLRLSSPLKT
-638 GEGSV
+638 EEGTI
-643 EGAMI
+643 EGALV
-648 MAVPEGHKDYQTE
+648 MAVPDGLKDYQTE

-669 LVEEKRF
+669 LVEEERF
-676 LQALKAGDE
+676 LKALKAGDE
-685 KESISLVEAAL
+685 KESISLVETAL

-706 RKTFNH
+706 KKTFNH

>member
-1 MTVKG
+1 MAEKG
-6 RKRKNALSSR
+6 RKGRNSLSSR
-16 QKEIIRILI
+16 QREIIKILI

-35 AISEQIGVSTRTVLR
+35 AVSERLGVSSRTVLR
-50 EMPAVEQ
+50 EMPVIEQ
-57 WLLENDFNF
+57 WLLENDFHF

-77 ETPEHLDLIRELL
+77 ETPEHLELIRELL

-108 LGELFFATEPIKAF
+108 LGELFFADGPIKAF

-132 GTLFSD
+132 GTLYSD
-138 LDALDEW
+138 LDSLDEW
-145 LSEYDVSIIRKP
+145 LSEYDVSIVRKP

-168 YLRQAISNA
+168 YMRQAIANA

-187 TERIAFAEALN
+187 TEKIAGSESL
-198 ELSQSSSNPLLTF
+198 EGLSSGGNPLLTF
-211 MTPEIVSF
+211 MRPEIVSF
-219 SRNEVRRCE
+219 ARDEVRRCE
-228 ERLNVRYMDSSE
+228 ERLNVHYMDSSE

-248 LAIYRMQHGKYLT
+248 LAIYRMQKGSFLT

-276 SVSRDAAAAI
+276 SVSRDVAASI
-286 EETFGLKVTEPE
+286 RKNFDLQVTEPE

-326 IRRITLSMVGIAEQ
+326 IRRITLSMIGIAEQ

-355 LVKHLTVMIRRFAMD
+355 LVKHLTVMVRRFAMD

-380 VRERYPEI
+380 VRERYPDI

-400 ELNLPGQVR
+400 ELGLPGQVR

-415 VAMHFAAAAERIQ
+415 VAMHFAASAERIQ
-428 ENDQKIVAAVVC
+428 ENEQKIVAAVVC
-440 PTGISSSRMLAAS
+440 PTGISSSRMLAAG
-453 LRKSFPGIEIR
+453 LGKSFPGIEIR
-464 RVLSAFSI
+464 RVLSAFNI
-472 DPRQLWEEGIDL
+472 DARALWEEGIDL
-484 IFSTVDLKTDF
+484 IISTVDLKTDF

-524 RQRTQAAGG
+524 RQRTQTVGS
-533 RREGTIRIRDIRR
+533 RREGNLRIRDIRR
-546 ITELGTEILQV
+546 LTDLGIEITQIL
-557 LDSFRIKTVDAA
+557 DHFRLV
-569 TAEELLDLSA
+569 SA
-579 AAIAKT
+579 AAESTGELMELAALSVA
-585 QETAQA
+585 ETSQAADA

-596 AEREAKASTYVGEMK
+596 REREERASTYVGEMR
-611 ICLYHCRTG
+611 ICLYHCRTR
-620 ALPHSRV
+620 ALEHSRV
-627 CYLRLAQPLQT
+627 SYLRLSSPLKT
-638 GEGSV
+638 EEGTI
-643 EGAMI
+643 EGALV
-648 MAVPEGHKDYQTE
+648 MAVPDGLKDYQTE

-669 LVEEKRF
+669 LVEEERF
-676 LQALKAGDE
+676 LKALKAGDE
-685 KESISLVEAAL
+685 KESISLVETAL
-696 EKYYQGYLSN
+696 EKYYQGYLSSK
-706 RKTFNH
+706 KTFNH